1 MPKTQHES
9 MLKVLTT
16 CTEWPKKLYIF
27 QHTETDIG
35 TDMPHAM
42 IRIKRNGF
50 HQNVPR
56 VSGNKD

>member
-1 MPKTQHES
+1 

-27 QHTETDIG
+27 QHTETNIG
-35 TDMPHAM
+35 TDMPYAM
-42 IRIKRNGF
+42 LRIKRNGF